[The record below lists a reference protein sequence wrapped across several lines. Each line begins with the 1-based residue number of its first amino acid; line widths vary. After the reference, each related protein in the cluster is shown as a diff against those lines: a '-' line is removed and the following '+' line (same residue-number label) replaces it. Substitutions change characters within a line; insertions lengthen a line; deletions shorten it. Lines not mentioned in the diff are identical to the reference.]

1 MRPTRVLLAVSA
13 AALVAAGCGDDST
26 SGSGAPAAQASG
38 SAAPTSAAS
47 SSAAGG
53 ELASLEPA
61 EILSRA
67 KTAFTKAESV
77 RLSGG
82 GTSGGETFT
91 VDMAYGPDKAIGTVG
106 NGGQKIELRRIGKTV
121 YLKADKAFWTQTA
134 GAAAAELL
142 GGKYLKAP
150 LTDQRVAQLATFTDK
165 DAFAGEVLESEGTLT
180 KGETK
185 AIRGTQAIGLVDK
198 SSSGDGTLYIAT
210 EGEPV
215 PLQVA
220 PDTAGGEKG
229 SLDFLDYGK
238 SVEVPVPPAAQT
250 IDVTKLGN

>member
-1 MRPTRVLLAVSA
+1 MRPIRVLLAVSA
-13 AALVAAGCGDDST
+13 AALVAAACGDDST
-26 SGSGAPAAQASG
+26 TGTGAPAAAGS
-38 SAAPTSAAS
+38 SAAPSSAAPS

-53 ELASLEPA
+53 ELASLEAP

-67 KTAFTKAESV
+67 KAAFTKVESV

-82 GTSGGETFT
+82 GSSSGQTFT
-91 VDMAYGPDKAIGTVG
+91 VDMRYGPDKAIGTVG
-106 NGGQKIELRRIGKTV
+106 NGGQEIELRRIGKTV
-121 YLKADKAFWTQTA
+121 YLKADKAFWTQSA

-150 LTDQRVAQLATFTDK
+150 TTDPRVAQLATFTDK
-165 DAFAGEVLESEGTLT
+165 DAFATEVLDSEGTVT
-180 KGETK
+180 KGRTTT
-185 AIRGTQAIGLVDK
+185 IRGTEAIGLVEK
-198 SSSGDGTLYIAT
+198 GDSDGGTLFIAAT
-210 EGEPV
+210 GEPL

-238 SVEVPVPPAAQT
+238 SVEVAVPPAAQT
-250 IDVTKLGN
+250 IDVTKLGK